1 MKKKAFK
8 PLSEADKLACGI
20 PNGAVTIG
28 TKKGALLGEEIK
40 RFLKEDEFESAAA
53 EEGRAKDI
61 TERFERL
68 NAADRVKAWTLAM
81 RDAIP
86 GKKKQRLLKE
96 VHDLVTDCFGV
107 PREQEKKTPA
117 IAVTVEI

>member
-28 TKKGALLGEEIK
+28 TKKGGLMGEEIK
-40 RFLKEDEFESAAA
+40 RFISEDVDEDA
-53 EEGRAKDI
+53 RAKDI

-68 NAADRVKAWTLAM
+68 DAADRVKAWCLAF

-86 GKKKQRLLKE
+86 SKKKQRLLKE